1 MTLAK
6 KILLLAS
13 TTLLTATTS
22 YSQIPSLP
30 RDKLLASTPRASV
43 TYADFEA
50 EMARIPQRDQY
61 EFMMDRDRLATLV
74 DNILINKTLAIEARE
89 NKLESNEKAQAEIR
103 NQTDKVLAK
112 YRGQQVQ
119 NTAPK
124 IDYLPRA
131 RELYLANPERF
142 TSPALYDVWHVLVG
156 LTGRTKEQAKARAD
170 ELRAKLVAGESP
182 EKLAAENSDDG
193 FAKTDKGNLGPSDL
207 KNYDVRFA
215 AAIRKLK
222 PGEISPVFE
231 SEFGFHVA
239 RVREYRAPA
248 KLPFE
253 TVKAELMNEAENQ
266 YLNSVWEAHLR
277 KIRND
282 PKLFVDVEALEALRP
297 KVPTV
302 PSALP
307 LPGASPK
314 SK

>member
-1 MTLAK
+1 MKLAK
-6 KILLLAS
+6 KILFLAF
-13 TTLLTATTS
+13 TTLLPIAA
-22 YSQIPSLP
+22 YSQTPLP
-30 RDKLLASTPRASV
+30 RDKVLASNPRATV

-61 EFMMDRDRLATLV
+61 EFMMDKDRIATLV

-89 NKLESNEKAQAEIR
+89 NKLENNVQAQAEIS
-103 NQTDKVLAK
+103 NHTDKVLAK
-112 YRGQQVQ
+112 YRGLQIQ
-119 NTAPK
+119 NSAPK

-131 RELYLANPERF
+131 REIYLANPERF
-142 TSPALYDVWHVLVG
+142 TSAPLYDVWHVLVNF
-156 LTGRTKEQAKARAD
+156 TGRTKEQAKVRAD
-170 ELRAKLVAGESP
+170 ELRARLVAGESP
-182 EKLAAENSDDG
+182 EKIAAENSDDG

-207 KNYDVRFA
+207 KTYDVRFA
-215 AAIRKLK
+215 AAVRKLK
-222 PGEISPVFE
+222 PGEFSPVFE

-239 RVREYRAPA
+239 KLRAYKA
-248 KLPFE
+248 AVKLPFE
-253 TVKAELMNEAENQ
+253 TVKAALINEAEDQ

-282 PKLFVDVEALEALRP
+282 PKLFVDVEALEQLRP
-297 KVPTV
+297 KVAPV